1 MGVAKRKLNPQ
12 ELELVE
18 TYRKAGVEPV
28 GVDLASRKIQVC
40 YLRKNGSVFN
50 GQLKHEDFFK
60 FIENSDFFKKQCSRI
75 DLLMNLVLH

>member
-28 GVDLASRKIQVC
+28 GVDLAPS
-40 YLRKNGSVFN
+40 
-50 GQLKHEDFFK
+50 
-60 FIENSDFFKKQCSRI
+60 
-75 DLLMNLVLH
+75 LVPDRP

>member
-28 GVDLASRKIQVC
+28 GGRS
-40 YLRKNGSVFN
+40 G
-50 GQLKHEDFFK
+50 LKKDPG
-60 FIENSDFFKKQCSRI
+60 
-75 DLLMNLVLH
+75 VLSP